1 VARRDVAALPRQ
13 AQPRLASA
21 PPDNSAVDDLPDG
34 SAGPPRP
41 LPAARVDMSDMPAS
55 PAREPVAA
63 RILVVA
69 DRVAAAMVVAVA
81 DMWRMPNL
89 LRAAVV
95 AVRILAVVA
104 VRILAAAVDR
114 ILAAA
119 AVRMAAVVAATEVG
133 VAVAT
138 GAAAITSRL

>member
-1 VARRDVAALPRQ
+1 
-13 AQPRLASA
+13 
-21 PPDNSAVDDLPDG
+21 
-34 SAGPPRP
+34 
-41 LPAARVDMSDMPAS
+41 MSGMPAL

-63 RILVVA
+63 RISVV

-95 AVRILAVVA
+95 AVRILAVA
-104 VRILAAAVDR
+104 APTLAAVVDR
-114 ILAAA
+114 ISAEA
-119 AVRMAAVVAATEVG
+119 AVRTAAVVAATEVG
-133 VAVAT
+133 VAAAT